1 MVLFSQPIKP
11 DKNRTR
17 RKKKID
23 IEKAKQSCVKYYD
36 SAHQDYHDQY
46 RNELSVKPYDKEFL
60 TRFSTLIQKDA
71 KVLDIGCS
79 SSAQQAQFFRDTGFK
94 TTSIDLSEKC
104 IATAKANFKGIHF
117 LQMDMLEMN
126 FESDTFDAIN
136 AFYSIIHIPDEKI
149 EALFFDLNRI
159 LKFNGKL
166 AIAVHAGD
174 FSGFFEEN
182 GISVFYQTYTHD
194 KLKYLIDKF
203 GFRMLEIQERQP
215 IYDFEFQ
222 TVRIYLM
229 AEKTKTIEPSK
240 PQWIENP

>member
-1 MVLFSQPIKP
+1 VLFSQPINP
-11 DKNRTR
+11 DKNKTEA
-17 RKKKID
+17 KNTEID
-23 IEKAKQSCVKYYD
+23 FEKAKQSCVNYYD

-46 RNELSVKPYDKEFL
+46 RNELSVKPYDKVFL
-60 TRFSTLIQKDA
+60 TRFSTMIEKDA

-79 SSAQQAQFFRDTGFK
+79 SSAQQAQFFRDTGFR

-117 LQMDMLEMN
+117 IQMDMLEMN
-126 FESDTFDAIN
+126 FESDSFDAIN

-149 EALFFDLNRI
+149 EELFFDLNRI
-159 LKFNGKL
+159 LKLNGKI
-166 AIAVHAGD
+166 AIAVHTGN

-182 GISVFYQTYTHD
+182 GMSIFYQTYTQD

-229 AEKTKTIEPSK
+229 AEKIKNIELNKSSV
-240 PQWIENP
+240 